1 MVQRQLKD
9 NVYTRTTSRVTVRAD
24 TQILV
29 YTVQAKPKNRRDRS
43 MKFSKLTRPEFEE
56 ILKNANFTEEE
67 AEIFNL
73 LSQGKSITEIALYMS
88 LCNRTINRK
97 IKNIKVKIERL
108 KLWLK

>member
-1 MVQRQLKD
+1 
-9 NVYTRTTSRVTVRAD
+9 
-24 TQILV
+24 
-29 YTVQAKPKNRRDRS
+29 
-43 MKFSKLTRPEFEE
+43 MKFSQLTKPELEE

-73 LSQGKSITEIALYMS
+73 LSQGKSITEIALHMS